1 MTRPHILLITTDQQ
15 RYDALGING
24 NQVLQTPNLDCLAA
38 NGVNF
43 ERCYSTCPVCIPA
56 RRTLISGQHPFTH
69 GLRKYTDGLEWN
81 PPFTLPGILGD
92 AGYETRLI
100 GKLHLHPQG
109 KRYGYDHMLLSE
121 TSHSRPTSETQHRN
135 DYVRWLK
142 QNGIDEHPHF
152 HGINGNGRLV
162 SNWPLE
168 DRFHHN
174 NWLAKEATRYLCD
187 DRDPSAPFFL
197 HLSFFHPHP
206 PLVPLKEYHDRYDP
220 GSMEPSSM
228 GEWVPDL
235 PSRPGIAPD
244 SALGPFDAEV
254 IQRARAGYYALI
266 NHIDDCVAHV
276 LERWQEYGNPRA
288 KEPLYI
294 LYSSDHGEM
303 LGDHHLFRKSLCY
316 EGSSHIPFFIG
327 GSNVDIQSGPSREL
341 CCWEDVL
348 PTIADLA
355 GVDLPGSVDGRS
367 LAPILRGEVDEES
380 RDHLTGMCHGQVDN
394 YFQVRGP
401 HKYIWFPKTNEEQLF
416 NLEEDPEELHDL
428 SGNEDLLTPFRESIA
443 DELQEADNVH
453 SQGGVSYDP
462 AQLVPCNN
470 QPPRAVYGNR

>member
-1 MTRPHILLITTDQQ
+1 
-15 RYDALGING
+15 
-24 NQVLQTPNLDCLAA
+24 
-38 NGVNF
+38 
-43 ERCYSTCPVCIPA
+43 
-56 RRTLISGQHPFTH
+56 
-69 GLRKYTDGLEWN
+69 
-81 PPFTLPGILGD
+81 
-92 AGYETRLI
+92 LI

-109 KRYGYDHMLLSE
+109 KREGNDHMLLSE

-327 GSNVDIQSGPSREL
+327 G
-341 CCWEDVL
+341 
-348 PTIADLA
+348 
-355 GVDLPGSVDGRS
+355 
-367 LAPILRGEVDEES
+367 
-380 RDHLTGMCHGQVDN
+380 HLTGMCHGQVDN

-416 NLEEDPEELHDL
+416 HLEEDPEELHDL